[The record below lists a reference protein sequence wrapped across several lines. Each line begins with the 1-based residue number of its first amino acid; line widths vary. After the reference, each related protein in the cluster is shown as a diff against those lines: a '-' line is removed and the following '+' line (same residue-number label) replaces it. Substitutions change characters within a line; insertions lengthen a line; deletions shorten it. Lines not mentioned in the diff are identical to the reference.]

1 MKNWINDT
9 IHKQLHRS
17 ISLTMPE
24 YEPLVNVSAI
34 DILVSMA
41 PLAAIA
47 VISFLL
53 GLDIESSIVVSSIR
67 TFVQLSILAFIL
79 DPIFTRGV
87 DLWWLVVGYCFLMI
101 LLAAFEG
108 STRSKYYVE
117 GQFWMVLYPMFL
129 NVFAVATFAFF
140 VVIKPE
146 PRWGKYYWVA
156 IDDTLVD
163 CLPDLS
169 HLVSFFLAFRSSI
182 RHTSCRNAPGKL
194 HQWNIACA
202 ELFIHIDCGLFVR
215 GRAIA
220 KLWRQQ
226 K

>member
-1 MKNWINDT
+1 MNHLKSDHWHYPQKLRRFIFLN
-9 IHKQLHRS
+9 
-17 ISLTMPE
+17 MPE
-24 YEPLVNVSAI
+24 YEPLVNVSAT
-34 DILVSMA
+34 DILISMA

-67 TFVQLSILAFIL
+67 TFIQLSILAFIL

-146 PRWGKYYWVA
+146 PRWG
-156 IDDTLVD
+156 
-163 CLPDLS
+163 
-169 HLVSFFLAFRSSI
+169 
-182 RHTSCRNAPGKL
+182 
-194 HQWNIACA
+194 
-202 ELFIHIDCGLFVR
+202 EFVI
-215 GRAIA
+215 G
-220 KLWRQQ
+220 
-226 K
+226 

>member
-1 MKNWINDT
+1 
-9 IHKQLHRS
+9 
-17 ISLTMPE
+17 MPE
-24 YEPLVNVSAI
+24 YTVYEPLVNVSAI

-67 TFVQLSILAFIL
+67 AFVQLSILAFIL

-146 PRWGKYYWVA
+146 PRWGKLYR
-156 IDDTLVD
+156 LQN
-163 CLPDLS
+163 LPILPLPHLS
-169 HLVSFFLAFRSSI
+169 YFVSFFLAFRSSI
-182 RHTSCRNAPGKL
+182 RHTNCRNAPWKL
-194 HQWNIACA
+194 YQWNIACS
-202 ELFIHIDCGLFVR
+202 ELSIHVACGLFER
-215 GRAIA
+215 SRAVA